1 MKTIPLIAVSVRRDA
16 MTLIPVSVPQYEIA
30 VLKAVH
36 GADNVYVSEGEACS
50 IELDPATEGER
61 LEKKYGDLA
70 LVKAFG
76 PGYEAAISQSISSI
90 DTAKG
95 KRPVAA
101 PA

>member
-1 MKTIPLIAVSVRRDA
+1 MKTIPLIAVTVRRDA
-16 MTLIPVSVPQYEIA
+16 MTLLPAAVPQHELA

-36 GADNVYVSEGEACS
+36 GADNVYVQEGEAGS

-70 LVKAFG
+70 LVKAYG
-76 PGYEAAISQSISSI
+76 PGYEPAIAQAISSI
-90 DTAKG
+90 DAKG

-101 PA
+101 AA